1 MRDTR
6 EWRLEG
12 RRGRGVLALVVFGW
26 CAGSGLH
33 GEAVGDKV
41 RSMEERVEG
50 SLTEFGKVGSR
61 EALQPGI
68 DGLGAAIFDEGTRS
82 SADARARIMACAV
95 RLWSA
100 AEAARPIG
108 GRYPEY
114 GPEMKRLMDASGGGA
129 AAERALREFKEKIRL
144 DMAMRG
150 QAMAVEYGLDVL
162 HDKAY
167 GSGEE
172 GMGQFL
178 ADLEKAWGGRPGF
191 ANCASNLCQRAEMR
205 RIRDEAGPG
214 AWIPFGGSHPTP
226 PGAADGRGGPVV
238 TEDLRAPDREIG
250 EIRPGSH
257 GGVKSARWQQ
267 TGMGLVV
274 IGSVV
279 SLVLGFALGRWRAR
293 VSGK

>member
-6 EWRLEG
+6 AWRPEGSRG
-12 RRGRGVLALVVFGW
+12 RRVLFLVLFGC

-33 GEAVGDKV
+33 GDAVEEKA
-41 RSMEERVEG
+41 RSMEERIEG
-50 SLTEFGKVGSR
+50 SLAEFGKVGSR

-172 GMGQFL
+172 GTGQFL
-178 ADLEKAWGGRPGF
+178 ADLKKAWGERPGF
-191 ANCASNLCQRAEMR
+191 ADCASNLCQRAEMR
-205 RIRDEAGPG
+205 RMRNQRGPG
-214 AWIPFGGSHPTP
+214 AWIPFAGSHPTP
-226 PGAADGRGGPVV
+226 PGSADGRGAIVV
-238 TEDLRAPDREIG
+238 AESDGGASRAPDREIG

-267 TGMGLVV
+267 TGMGL
-274 IGSVV
+274 GSM
-279 SLVLGFALGRWRAR
+279 
-293 VSGK
+293 SGVT